1 MHMKVVTVI
10 SCFIKHE
17 IIHRLYSTRL
27 LLLLPDNSHRI
38 PSSPLIILLDDIMD
52 DRGEV
57 PLILLLH

>member
-1 MHMKVVTVI
+1 MKSYI
-10 SCFIKHE
+10 A
-17 IIHRLYSTRL
+17 STRLEL

-38 PSSPLIILLDDIMD
+38 PSSPLIILPDDIMD